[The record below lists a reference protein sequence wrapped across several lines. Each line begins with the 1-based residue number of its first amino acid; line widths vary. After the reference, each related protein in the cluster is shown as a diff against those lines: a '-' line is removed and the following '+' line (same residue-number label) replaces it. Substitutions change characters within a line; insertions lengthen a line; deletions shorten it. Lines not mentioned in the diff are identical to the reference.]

1 MSVSKTGKTMNL
13 YETELITLEGE
24 KTSLARWQGDVLL
37 VVNVASKCGLTPQYE
52 ALEHL
57 HKTLH
62 QQGLTVMGFPCNAFL
77 QQEPGS
83 EAEIKTFCSTHYG
96 VTFPM
101 FSKINVNGPQR
112 HPLYAQLIA
121 ARPAATAPENSVF
134 AERMASKGR
143 APKQHGD
150 VLWNFEKFLIARDGR
165 VVERFSPDMAPND
178 PLLLA
183 CVEKALAE

>member
-1 MSVSKTGKTMNL
+1 
-13 YETELITLEGE
+13 
-24 KTSLARWQGDVLL
+24 
-37 VVNVASKCGLTPQYE
+37 
-52 ALEHL
+52 
-57 HKTLH
+57 
-62 QQGLTVMGFPCNAFL
+62 
-77 QQEPGS
+77 
-83 EAEIKTFCSTHYG
+83 
-96 VTFPM
+96 M

-121 ARPAATAPENSVF
+121 ARPEATAPENSVF